1 MRSRGEMAGRPA
13 VPEEDDEDDTTD
25 ALVPIDDSDEVLMPE
40 PERRGGWGMAAREGD
55 DLELDL
61 PGAEPA
67 ETRWH
72 AVAKPP
78 PRAMN
83 WLPSIDRAD
92 RDREER
98 TDPEDGEEATQP
110 DRPEAAGTTWHA
122 VPLAAS
128 RSAAPRPAPQPA
140 PPAASAPRAPVSPR
154 PAGVGVPLVRPSPP
168 VVVTQTPR
176 PSGHPVRTEATAP
189 TGAATER
196 ALLGAAVAVGVLV
209 LVAVGLVWWG
219 RTPPVAP
226 KIEVVAPIGAPT
238 DVRPAAAPEPPKAAP
253 PPSPPSRPS
262 PPASPPPP
270 TGPAHRLEVDV
281 IGAAERP
288 ASPPPVAPPPAE
300 PAPAGPDRAQ
310 RKK

>member
-1 MRSRGEMAGRPA
+1 MS

-72 AVAKPP
+72 AVATPP
-78 PRAMN
+78 PRAMS
-83 WLPSIDRAD
+83 WLPSVDRAD
-92 RDREER
+92 EDREGR
-98 TDPEDGEEATQP
+98 SEDGEEATQP

-128 RSAAPRPAPQPA
+128 RPAAPRAAPQPA
-140 PPAASAPRAPVSPR
+140 PSAASAPRAPVSPR
-154 PAGVGVPLVRPSPP
+154 PAGVGVPLVRPSSA
-168 VVVTQTPR
+168 VVTQPPR
-176 PSGHPVRTEATAP
+176 PSGPPVRAEAAAP

-196 ALLGAAVAVGVLV
+196 ALLGAAAVVGVLV
-209 LVAVGLVWWG
+209 LVAVGLVWWD
-219 RTPPVAP
+219 RAPPTAP
-226 KIEVVAPIGAPT
+226 KVERVAPIDAPM

-253 PPSPPSRPS
+253 SPPPS

-270 TGPAHRLEVDV
+270 SGPAHRLEVDV

-300 PAPAGPDRAQ
+300 PAPAGPDRAR